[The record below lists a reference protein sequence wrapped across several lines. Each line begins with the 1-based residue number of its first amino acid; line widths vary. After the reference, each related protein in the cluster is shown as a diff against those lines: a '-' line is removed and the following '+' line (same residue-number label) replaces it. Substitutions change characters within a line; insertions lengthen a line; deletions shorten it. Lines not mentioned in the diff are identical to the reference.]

1 MKIRIKE
8 KQLKQLNE
16 SYLIE
21 DDGSIAT
28 EQKPAA
34 FDEFEADAKYQYIT
48 QRKKEA
54 LPVSIVLPNIF
65 DLPVKLP
72 NPPEDISNIMSSHQ
86 VNKARKTQNIGGVMQ
101 DPIQTY
107 NNADACCK
115 DAFGNFAQIKF
126 ETDEKQRKVNQ
137 SYINKSNESY
147 NYNEFP
153 VLNESPAAFGYA
165 VGNAVGNIAGGVIA
179 AGAGGM
185 AGLAAGVGLE
195 AAAICAGLYGIGYF
209 GEEIF
214 GNVEGGGGTNDKAVA
229 HLNDVRQKMLTPAP
243 ANPQQYGDIVEAI
256 TDYVKNIMEACTDV
270 ASLLTSEG
278 AQKMD
283 DLTTFVNGL
292 MTTTS
297 KKAQEYIESHSK
309 QIEEQKELERQKRET
324 KLQSDAIKSDKAKN
338 FIKNAQSAMAA
349 ASTDLGNDLKLLE
362 KINAAYEKNVN
373 NSKGLDLE
381 TALENGWAA
390 LKTKYLELFPEKGQN
405 SQSNTTQESVEANG
419 PSLNEANP
427 QQTPAMSGIKNGNSD
442 SSKKLVIKANEI
454 YNSLLLEFEKRFKEA
469 FSTIDVKN
477 LPKYEETKQQM
488 QDLIDAADKSIN
500 NKIEQITKVQN
511 GETSATG
518 GLGQAAKVFLMGHP
532 LEANNLREVW
542 SRHLVDLKSRMTN
555 RITQMTDYK
564 NKTRT
569 LGWTWEVCR
578 TVMPKI
584 LARMLTYR
592 YIYAILSNEGFFSYD
607 TETMKQDEQ
616 AFNNDKQIYVG
627 LSKSKLI
634 WLLNQSVD
642 YTAKGGKILIQDK
655 TNGGWRISD
664 DNLAY
669 AFFLVSRLSGIK
681 GNEKSVKKLAE
692 FLSNIKAYVKEEDQV
707 NKLLIVVKNCMSSE
721 NQKLLNNQ
729 NPDEFNQLVDVFK
742 MPDDI
747 KNLKNEIL
755 QTYNDLKQKSND
767 VPDDRNKLVN
777 IAKTKDIVYLHPK
790 DIYTAYLKNRGIIDG
805 YIKEI
810 NGTQEIDEKK
820 KKEIKDKLLDIF
832 GDIISEDEIKN
843 NNYNDVTKES
853 IISLFPDPNAKDDY
867 YSAILYIYPTGLKN
881 GSVWDDNGGI
891 LVTMTPEAITQVCKV
906 TKIMVPFMLSGILGY
921 VIDVDNKDKD
931 DAKNIEDL
939 KTKLADVINN
949 YFASLYGIRQT
960 LNKRNNNNV
969 NAEIKSDYNKLHDLI
984 KTQISKAYK
993 DISSKSSYQING
1005 IINNKGLTES
1015 MLLEIDN
1022 TSANTQNVQNQSNWL
1037 DDIIDNANLYKNTS
1051 DPNKILENFKMAL
1064 SDIKVIDK
1072 DGKIIQ
1078 FNEIPEDKEKNQVL
1092 VDLCQS
1098 IIKVKDDGNILDL
1111 IKKIAKQLEI
1121 TVFTTVNDIKKI
1133 QKFCKTLVDT
1143 ADVILDLAGK
1153 HEDKDVEEAEK
1164 AIKTRYE
1171 SVVDQ
1176 ILSQYTK
1183 ISTDDKIKFNVAI
1196 LKDYESND
1204 FVKFNQALH
1213 TFNFDGSDKNPLDGI
1228 IGKLSN
1234 IGIKMEDKGEFKAL
1248 SNDEK
1253 ESAIHNL
1260 ALAIQVCENNQ
1271 KFNELFK
1278 FIEYIKKL
1286 ANS

>member
-21 DDGSIAT
+21 DDGSISK
-28 EQKPAA
+28 EQKPLA
-34 FDEFEADAKYQYIT
+34 FDEFEADAKYQYII

-72 NPPEDISNIMSSHQ
+72 NPPEDISNIMSSYQ

-126 ETDEKQRKVNQ
+126 ETDEKQKKVNQ

-147 NYNEFP
+147 NYNGLP

-165 VGNAVGNIAGGVIA
+165 AGKAVGNVAGGVIS
-179 AGAGGM
+179 AGAGGI

-195 AAAICAGLYGIGYF
+195 AAAICAGLYGIGYT
-209 GEEIF
+209 GQEIF
-214 GNVEGGGGTNDKAVA
+214 GNVEGGGGTNDKEAA
-229 HLNDVRQKMLTPAP
+229 HLSDVRQKMLTPSP

-283 DLTTFVNGL
+283 DLTAFVNGL

-297 KKAQEYIESHSK
+297 KNAQEYIESHSK

-324 KLQSDAIKSDKAKN
+324 KLQSDTIKSDKVKN
-338 FIKNAQSAMAA
+338 FIKNAQSAMTV
-349 ASTDLGNDLKLLE
+349 ASTNFGNDLKLLE
-362 KINAAYEKNVN
+362 KINTAYEKNVN
-373 NSKGLDLE
+373 NSKGFDLE
-381 TALENGWAA
+381 TALENGWEA

-405 SQSNTTQESVEANG
+405 SQPISTEESVKTNG
-419 PSLNEANP
+419 SSLNEATP
-427 QQTPAMSGIKNGNSD
+427 QQSSSMSGIKNGNSD

-469 FSTIDVKN
+469 FSTMDVKN

-488 QDLIDAADKSIN
+488 QDLIDEANKSIN
-500 NKIEQITKVQN
+500 SKIEQITKVQN
-511 GETSATG
+511 GETSGTG

-555 RITQMTDYK
+555 RLAQMTDYK

-569 LGWTWEVCR
+569 LGWTWQVCR

-627 LSKSKLI
+627 LAKSKLI

-642 YTAKGGKILIQDK
+642 YTAKGGKILIQDE

-669 AFFLVSRLSGIK
+669 AFFLVSRLSGTKSNEQIK
-681 GNEKSVKKLAE
+681 KTTGKVSE

-707 NKLLIVVKNCMSSE
+707 NNLLIVVKNCMSSA
-721 NQKLLNNQ
+721 NQKLLNSQ
-729 NPDEFNQLVDVFK
+729 NPDEFNQLADVFK

-755 QTYNDLKQKSND
+755 QTYKDLKQKSND
-767 VPDDRNKLVN
+767 VPNDNDRNKLVN
-777 IAKTKDIVYLHPK
+777 IAKTKDIVYKHPK
-790 DIYTAYLKNRGIIDG
+790 DIYVSYLKNKGIIDK
-805 YIKEI
+805 YIDEI
-810 NGTQEIDEKK
+810 NGTQEIDENK
-820 KKEIKDKLLDIF
+820 KKEIKDKLLNIF
-832 GDIISEDEIKN
+832 GDIINEDEIKN
-843 NNYNDVTKES
+843 NNYNEVSKER
-853 IISLFPDPNAKDDY
+853 ILSLFPDPNAKNDY
-867 YSAILYIYPTGLKN
+867 YSAILYIYPSGLKDN
-881 GSVWDDNGGI
+881 VWDDKGAS
-891 LVTMTPEAITQVCKV
+891 LVTTTPEAITQVCKV

-921 VIDVDNKDKD
+921 VMDDTKSDEQPTNNTSLLNEMASAGQSGDIAKLYDLVNPENSERFDSAYDNIKEKEKLKELLAKGPFNILQNSTLISEFKKDYENKKDSLSLAISNPDLLNQELSFNDKFGDLVASIEPELKNRKNILAILTANENAEGENKEIKLKKD
-931 DAKNIEDL
+931 DDTIKQQIELLKQFISFILEVAVNTLLDQEAGEVKIITDDDLTKSINVLGNMNQNVIKILGTKQYLSNENNFKDMDSDIVEKN
-939 KTKLADVINN
+939 
-949 YFASLYGIRQT
+949 
-960 LNKRNNNNV
+960 
-969 NAEIKSDYNKLHDLI
+969 LI
-984 KTQISKAYK
+984 KFNNAYK
-993 DISSKSSYQING
+993 EFK
-1005 IINNKGLTES
+1005 E
-1015 MLLEIDN
+1015 
-1022 TSANTQNVQNQSNWL
+1022 
-1037 DDIIDNANLYKNTS
+1037 LY
-1051 DPNKILENFKMAL
+1051 
-1064 SDIKVIDK
+1064 
-1072 DGKIIQ
+1072 
-1078 FNEIPEDKEKNQVL
+1078 
-1092 VDLCQS
+1092 
-1098 IIKVKDDGNILDL
+1098 VKDFIDTS
-1111 IKKIAKQLEI
+1111 KKYKL
-1121 TVFTTVNDIKKI
+1121 TVNDI
-1133 QKFCKTLVDT
+1133 DT
-1143 ADVILDLAGK
+1143 ILNSFAK
-1153 HEDKDVEEAEK
+1153 
-1164 AIKTRYE
+1164 
-1171 SVVDQ
+1171 
-1176 ILSQYTK
+1176 YTK
-1183 ISTDDKIKFNVAI
+1183 VDKLLHSNLNNINIMDGECSEIDRKNAMYYYIEVLKSENIKYIMPINNFINAI
-1196 LKDYESND
+1196 NLITK
-1204 FVKFNQALH
+1204 
-1213 TFNFDGSDKNPLDGI
+1213 
-1228 IGKLSN
+1228 KLSN
-1234 IGIKMEDKGEFKAL
+1234 
-1248 SNDEK
+1248 
-1253 ESAIHNL
+1253 
-1260 ALAIQVCENNQ
+1260 
-1271 KFNELFK
+1271 
-1278 FIEYIKKL
+1278 
-1286 ANS
+1286 

>member
-21 DDGSIAT
+21 DDGSISK
-28 EQKPAA
+28 EQKPLA
-34 FDEFEADAKYQYIT
+34 FDEFEADAKYQYIM

-72 NPPEDISNIMSSHQ
+72 NPPEDISNIMSSYQ

-126 ETDEKQRKVNQ
+126 ETDEKQKKVNQ

-147 NYNEFP
+147 NYNGLP

-165 VGNAVGNIAGGVIA
+165 VGKAVGNVAGGVIS
-179 AGAGGM
+179 AGAGGI

-195 AAAICAGLYGIGYF
+195 AAAICAGLYGIGYT
-209 GEEIF
+209 GQEIF
-214 GNVEGGGGTNDKAVA
+214 GNVEGGGGTNDKEAA
-229 HLNDVRQKMLTPAP
+229 HLSDVRQKMLTPSP

-278 AQKMD
+278 SQKMD
-283 DLTTFVNGL
+283 DLTAFVNGL

-324 KLQSDAIKSDKAKN
+324 KLQSDTIKSDKVKN
-338 FIKNAQSAMAA
+338 FIKNAQSAMTV
-349 ASTDLGNDLKLLE
+349 ASTNFGNDLKLLE
-362 KINAAYEKNVN
+362 KINTTYEKNVN
-373 NSKGLDLE
+373 NSKGFDLE
-381 TALENGWAA
+381 TALENGWDA

-405 SQSNTTQESVEANG
+405 SQPNPAEESVETNG
-419 PSLNEANP
+419 TSLNEATP
-427 QQTPAMSGIKNGNSD
+427 QQASSMSGIKNGNSD

-469 FSTIDVKN
+469 FSTMDVKN

-488 QDLIDAADKSIN
+488 QDLIDEANKSIN
-500 NKIEQITKVQN
+500 SKIEQITKVQN
-511 GETSATG
+511 GETSGTG

-555 RITQMTDYK
+555 RLAQMTDYK

-569 LGWTWEVCR
+569 LGWTWQVCR

-627 LSKSKLI
+627 LAKSKLI

-642 YTAKGGKILIQDK
+642 YTAKGGKILIQDE

-669 AFFLVSRLSGIK
+669 AFFLVSRLSGTKSNEQIK
-681 GNEKSVKKLAE
+681 KTTGKVSE

-707 NKLLIVVKNCMSSE
+707 NNLLIVVKNCMSSA
-721 NQKLLNNQ
+721 NQKLLNSQ
-729 NPDEFNQLVDVFK
+729 NPDEFNQLADVFK

-755 QTYNDLKQKSND
+755 QTYKDLKQKSND
-767 VPDDRNKLVN
+767 VPNDNDRNKLVN
-777 IAKTKDIVYLHPK
+777 IAKTKDIVYKHPK
-790 DIYTAYLKNRGIIDG
+790 DIYVTYLKNKGIIDK
-805 YIKEI
+805 YIDEI
-810 NGTQEIDEKK
+810 NGTQEIDENK
-820 KKEIKDKLLDIF
+820 KKEIKDKLLNIF
-832 GDIISEDEIKN
+832 GDIINEDEIKN
-843 NNYNDVTKES
+843 NNYNEVSKES
-853 IISLFPDPNAKDDY
+853 ILSLFPDPNAKNDY
-867 YSAILYIYPTGLKN
+867 YSAILYIYPSGLKDN
-881 GSVWDDNGGI
+881 VWDDKGAS
-891 LVTMTPEAITQVCKV
+891 LVTTTPEAITQVCKV

-921 VIDVDNKDKD
+921 VMD
-931 DAKNIEDL
+931 D
-939 KTKLADVINN
+939 T
-949 YFASLYGIRQT
+949 
-960 LNKRNNNNV
+960 
-969 NAEIKSDYNKLHDLI
+969 KSDDQP
-984 KTQISKAYK
+984 T
-993 DISSKSSYQING
+993 
-1005 IINNKGLTES
+1005 
-1015 MLLEIDN
+1015 DN
-1022 TSANTQNVQNQSNWL
+1022 TSLLNEMANAWQSGDIAELYDLVNPENSERFDSAYDNIKEKEKLKELLAKGPFNILQKSNLISEFKKDYENKKDSLSLAISNPDLLNQELSFNGKFKDLVASIEPELKNRKNILAILTANENAEGENKEIKLKKDDDTIKQQIELLKQFISFILEVAVNTLLDQEAGEVKIITDDDLTKSINVLGNMNQNV
-1037 DDIIDNANLYKNTS
+1037 I
-1051 DPNKILENFKMAL
+1051 KILGTKQYLSNRDNFKDMD
-1064 SDIKVIDK
+1064 SDIV
-1072 DGKIIQ
+1072 
-1078 FNEIPEDKEKNQVL
+1078 EKNL
-1092 VDLCQS
+1092 
-1098 IIKVKDDGNILDL
+1098 IKFNNAYKEFKELYVKDFIDTS
-1111 IKKIAKQLEI
+1111 KKYKL
-1121 TVFTTVNDIKKI
+1121 TVNDI
-1133 QKFCKTLVDT
+1133 DT
-1143 ADVILDLAGK
+1143 ILNSFAK
-1153 HEDKDVEEAEK
+1153 
-1164 AIKTRYE
+1164 
-1171 SVVDQ
+1171 
-1176 ILSQYTK
+1176 YTK
-1183 ISTDDKIKFNVAI
+1183 VDKLLHSNLNNINIMDGECSETDRKNAMYYYIEVLKSENIKHIVPINNFINAI
-1196 LKDYESND
+1196 NLITK
-1204 FVKFNQALH
+1204 
-1213 TFNFDGSDKNPLDGI
+1213 
-1228 IGKLSN
+1228 KLSN
-1234 IGIKMEDKGEFKAL
+1234 
-1248 SNDEK
+1248 
-1253 ESAIHNL
+1253 
-1260 ALAIQVCENNQ
+1260 
-1271 KFNELFK
+1271 
-1278 FIEYIKKL
+1278 
-1286 ANS
+1286 

>member
-21 DDGSIAT
+21 DDGSIAK
-28 EQKPAA
+28 EQKPSA
-34 FDEFEADAKYQYIT
+34 FDEFEADAKYQYII

-72 NPPEDISNIMSSHQ
+72 NPPEDISNIMSSYQ

-147 NYNEFP
+147 NYNGFP

-165 VGNAVGNIAGGVIA
+165 VGKTVGNVAGGVIS
-179 AGAGGM
+179 AGAGGI

-195 AAAICAGLYGIGYF
+195 AAAICAGLYGIGYT
-209 GEEIF
+209 GQEIF
-214 GNVEGGGGTNDKAVA
+214 GNVEGGGGTNDKKAA
-229 HLNDVRQKMLTPAP
+229 HLNDVRQKMLTPTP

-256 TDYVKNIMEACTDV
+256 TNYVKNIMEACTDV

-283 DLTTFVNGL
+283 DLTAFVNGL

-324 KLQSDAIKSDKAKN
+324 KLQSDTIKSDKVKN
-338 FIKNAQSAMAA
+338 FIKNAQSAMT
-349 ASTDLGNDLKLLE
+349 ASSTNFGNDLKLLE
-362 KINAAYEKNVN
+362 KINTAYEKNVN
-373 NSKGLDLE
+373 NSKGFDLE
-381 TALENGWAA
+381 TALENGWDA

-405 SQSNTTQESVEANG
+405 SQPTAEEESVETNG
-419 PSLNEANP
+419 TSLNEATP
-427 QQTPAMSGIKNGNSD
+427 QQDSSMSGIKNGNSD

-469 FSTIDVKN
+469 FSTMDVKN

-488 QDLIDAADKSIN
+488 QDLIDEANKSIN
-500 NKIEQITKVQN
+500 SKIEQITKVQN
-511 GETSATG
+511 GETSGTG

-555 RITQMTDYK
+555 RLAQMTDYK

-569 LGWTWEVCR
+569 LGWTWQVCR

-627 LSKSKLI
+627 LAKSKLI

-642 YTAKGGKILIQDK
+642 YTAKGGKILIQDE

-669 AFFLVSRLSGIK
+669 AFFLVSRLSGTKSNEQIK
-681 GNEKSVKKLAE
+681 KTTGKVSQ

-707 NKLLIVVKNCMSSE
+707 NNLLIVVKNCMSSA
-721 NQKLLNNQ
+721 NQKLLNSQ
-729 NPDEFNQLVDVFK
+729 NPDEFNQLADVFK

-755 QTYNDLKQKSND
+755 QTYKDLKQKSND
-767 VPDDRNKLVN
+767 VPNDNDRNKLVN
-777 IAKTKDIVYLHPK
+777 IAKTKDIVYNHPK
-790 DIYTAYLKNRGIIDG
+790 DIYVTYLKNKGIIDK
-805 YIKEI
+805 YIDEI
-810 NGTQEIDEKK
+810 NGTQEIDENK
-820 KKEIKDKLLDIF
+820 KKEIKDKLLNIF
-832 GDIISEDEIKN
+832 GDIINEDEIKD
-843 NNYNDVTKES
+843 NNYNDITKES
-853 IISLFPDPNAKDDY
+853 ILSLFPDPNAKNDY
-867 YSAILYIYPTGLKN
+867 YSAILYIYPSGLKDI
-881 GSVWDDNGGI
+881 VWDDKGAS
-891 LVTMTPEAITQVCKV
+891 LVTTTPEAITQVCKV

-921 VIDVDNKDKD
+921 VMD
-931 DAKNIEDL
+931 D
-939 KTKLADVINN
+939 T
-949 YFASLYGIRQT
+949 
-960 LNKRNNNNV
+960 
-969 NAEIKSDYNKLHDLI
+969 KSDD
-984 KTQISKAYK
+984 Q
-993 DISSKSSYQING
+993 
-1005 IINNKGLTES
+1005 LT
-1015 MLLEIDN
+1015 DN
-1022 TSANTQNVQNQSNWL
+1022 TSLLNEMANAWQSGNIAKLYDLVNPENSERFDSAYDNIKEKEKLKELLAKGPFNILQNSNLISEFKKDYENKKDSLSLAISNPDLLNQKLSFNNKFNDLVASIEPELKNRKNILAILTANENTEGENKEIKLKKDDDTIKQQIDSLKQIISFILEVAVNTLLDQEAGEVKIITDDDLTKSINILGNMNQNA
-1037 DDIIDNANLYKNTS
+1037 I
-1051 DPNKILENFKMAL
+1051 KILGVNQYLNNNDNFKGMDAN
-1064 SDIKVIDK
+1064 IV
-1072 DGKIIQ
+1072 GKNVNK
-1078 FNEIPEDKEKNQVL
+1078 FKNAYDEFKKLYVN
-1092 VDLCQS
+1092 DFIS
-1098 IIKVKDDGNILDL
+1098 IS
-1111 IKKIAKQLEI
+1111 KKYKL
-1121 TVFTTVNDIKKI
+1121 TVNDI
-1133 QKFCKTLVDT
+1133 DT
-1143 ADVILDLAGK
+1143 IFNSFAK
-1153 HEDKDVEEAEK
+1153 
-1164 AIKTRYE
+1164 
-1171 SVVDQ
+1171 
-1176 ILSQYTK
+1176 YTK
-1183 ISTDDKIKFNVAI
+1183 VDKLLHSNLNNINIMDGECSETDRKNAMYYYIEVLKSENIKHIMPINNFINAI
-1196 LKDYESND
+1196 NLITK
-1204 FVKFNQALH
+1204 
-1213 TFNFDGSDKNPLDGI
+1213 
-1228 IGKLSN
+1228 KLSN
-1234 IGIKMEDKGEFKAL
+1234 
-1248 SNDEK
+1248 
-1253 ESAIHNL
+1253 
-1260 ALAIQVCENNQ
+1260 
-1271 KFNELFK
+1271 
-1278 FIEYIKKL
+1278 
-1286 ANS
+1286 